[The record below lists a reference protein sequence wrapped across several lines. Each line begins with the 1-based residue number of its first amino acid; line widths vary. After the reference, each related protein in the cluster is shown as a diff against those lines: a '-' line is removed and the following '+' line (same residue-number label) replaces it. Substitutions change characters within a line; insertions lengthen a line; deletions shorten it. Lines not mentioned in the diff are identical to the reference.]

1 MSVYT
6 DMACDAG
13 YPFGTEENKQ
23 MASMIEEHER
33 QAYEDKQMEEYRETL
48 FRKLIYLTLVYN

>member
-1 MSVYT
+1 
-6 DMACDAG
+6 MANDAG
-13 YPFGTEENKQ
+13 YPFGSNENKQ

-33 QAYEDKQMEEYRETL
+33 QAYEDMQMEEYRETL